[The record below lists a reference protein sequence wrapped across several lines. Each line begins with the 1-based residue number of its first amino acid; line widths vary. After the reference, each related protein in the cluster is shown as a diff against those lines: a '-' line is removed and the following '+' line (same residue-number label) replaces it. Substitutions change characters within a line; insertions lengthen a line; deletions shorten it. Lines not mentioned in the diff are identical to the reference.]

1 MSKNLVEQENEVRIQ
16 SDEAPQNGEA
26 VQTGGKNVWQ
36 KLKAIL
42 GTGEQSA
49 LLGAAFLM
57 FTSAIGPGFLMQT
70 TTFTEQY
77 RNSFGFV
84 ILVVTFISVFAQLNI
99 WQIIAASKMRAQ
111 DVANKVLPGLGHI
124 IAFFVSFG
132 GLAFCLAH
140 NAASALAMNIL
151 FGLDYKIGSLVIGVI
166 GIIVFT
172 YKSIGVVVDKFCEV
186 TGVFMLIT
194 LIYLGVASHPP
205 IGLALKSTF
214 MPTELP
220 LFPVIT
226 LVGGTVGG
234 FICFS
239 GGHRLVDAGIV
250 GQKNLRKVGGYAT
263 LAIVLTT
270 IVRIMLFVAALSA
283 VVYGYKIDPANP
295 AASVF
300 SYVMGPV
307 GGILFAVLIFSEA
320 LNSLVGAAYT
330 SVSFLK
336 TLSKTISNHE
346 RGTIVAF
353 IALSTVLFEFIG
365 QPVKVMILS
374 GTLNALILP
383 LALGS
388 MLIAAHRK
396 DIVGDYKHSKFM
408 TAMGWVVVAIAGYMA
423 IRSFT
428 GIPAMWL
435 D

>member
-1 MSKNLVEQENEVRIQ
+1 MSKNLVGQENNVVSQ
-16 SDEAPQNGEA
+16 SAESGQNAEST
-26 VQTGGKNVWQ
+26 QTGGKSLWEKV
-36 KLKAIL
+36 KGLL
-42 GTGEQSA
+42 GTGQQSA

-70 TTFTEQY
+70 TTFTKQY
-77 RNSFGFV
+77 RDSFGFV
-84 ILVVTFISVFAQLNI
+84 ILVVTFLSIFAQLNI
-99 WQIIAASKMRAQ
+99 WQIIAASRLRAQ
-111 DVANKVLPGLGHI
+111 DVANKVLPGLGNV

-140 NAASALAMNIL
+140 NAASALSMNIL

-166 GIIVFT
+166 GIVVFL

-186 TGVFMLIT
+186 TGIFMLVT
-194 LIYLGVASHPP
+194 LLYLGLASHAPV
-205 IGLALKSTF
+205 GLALKSTF
-214 MPTELP
+214 MPHELP
-220 LFPVIT
+220 FIAVTT

-270 IVRIMLFVAALSA
+270 IVRIMLFLAALSA
-283 VVYGYKIDPANP
+283 VVAGYKLDPENP

-300 SYVMGPV
+300 SYVIGPA
-307 GGILFAVLIFSEA
+307 GATLFAVLIFSEA

-336 TLSKTISNHE
+336 TLSKTINSHE
-346 RGTIVAF
+346 RGSIVAF
-353 IALSTVLFEFIG
+353 IALSTILFEFIG
-365 QPVKVMILS
+365 QPVKVMIVS
-374 GTLNALILP
+374 GTLNELILP
-383 LALGS
+383 LALGA

-396 DIVGDYKHSKFM
+396 DIVGDYKHSRLM
-408 TAMGWVVVAIAGYMA
+408 TVMGWVVVAISGYMA
-423 IRSFT
+423 IRSF
-428 GIPAMWL
+428 GDIPKLWL
-435 D
+435 E

>member
-1 MSKNLVEQENEVRIQ
+1 MSKNLVEQENDVR
-16 SDEAPQNGEA
+16 SESANVEENGETA
-26 VQTGGKNVWQ
+26 QVGGNNLWAKLKNV
-36 KLKAIL
+36 L
-42 GTGEQSA
+42 GTGQQSA

-84 ILVVTFISVFAQLNI
+84 ILVVTFISIFAQLNI
-99 WQIIAASKMRAQ
+99 WQIIAASRLRAQ
-111 DVANKVLPGLGHI
+111 DVANKVLPGLGHV

-186 TGVFMLIT
+186 TGIFMLIT

-205 IGLALKSTF
+205 VGLALKSTF
-214 MPTELP
+214 MPNELP
-220 LFPVIT
+220 LFPVVT
-226 LVGGTVGG
+226 LIGGTVGG

-250 GQKNLRKVGGYAT
+250 GQKNLKKVGSYAT

-270 IVRIMLFVAALSA
+270 IVRIMLFLAALSA
-283 VVYGYKIDPANP
+283 VVSGFKLDPSNP

-300 SYVMGPV
+300 SFVMGPV

-336 TLSKTISNHE
+336 TLSKTIYNHE
-346 RGTIVAF
+346 RGSIVAF
-353 IALSTVLFEFIG
+353 IALSTILFEFIG

-396 DIVGDYKHSKFM
+396 DIVGDYKHSKIM

-423 IRSFT
+423 IVSFG

>member
-1 MSKNLVEQENEVRIQ
+1 MSKNLTEQETDVTGESTDIV
-16 SDEAPQNGEA
+16 ENGEA
-26 VQTGGKNVWQ
+26 AKAGGKGVWAR
-36 KLKAIL
+36 LKTL
-42 GTGEQSA
+42 FGTGTESA
-49 LLGAAFLM
+49 LMGAAFLM

-77 RNSFGFV
+77 KESFGFV
-84 ILVVTFISVFAQLNI
+84 ILVVTVIAIFAQLNI

-111 DVANKVLPGLGHI
+111 DVANKVLPGLGHV

-186 TGVFMLIT
+186 TGIFMLIT
-194 LIYLGVASHPP
+194 LIYLGLASHPP
-205 IGLALKSTF
+205 VGLAIQSTF
-214 MPTELP
+214 MPKEVP
-220 LFPVIT
+220 MFPIVT
-226 LVGGTVGG
+226 LIGGTVGG

-250 GQKNLRKVGGYAT
+250 GQKNIKKVGRYAT

-270 IVRIMLFVAALSA
+270 IVRIMLFFAALSA
-283 VVYGYKIDPANP
+283 VVNGFNIDPQNP

-300 SYVMGPV
+300 SFVMGPV
-307 GGILFAVLIFSEA
+307 GAILFAVLVFSEA

-353 IALSTVLFEFIG
+353 IALSSILFEFIG

-383 LALGS
+383 LALGA
-388 MLIAAHRK
+388 MLIASRRK
-396 DIVGDYKHSKFM
+396 DIVSDYKHSKVM
-408 TAMGWVVVAIAGYMA
+408 TVMGWVVVAIATYMA
-423 IRSFT
+423 IVSLN